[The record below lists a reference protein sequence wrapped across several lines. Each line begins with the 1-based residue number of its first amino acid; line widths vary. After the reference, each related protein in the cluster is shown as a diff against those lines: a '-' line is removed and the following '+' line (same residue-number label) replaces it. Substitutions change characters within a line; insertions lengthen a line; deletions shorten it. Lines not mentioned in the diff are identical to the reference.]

1 MCIQTVSSNQHNNAF
16 SSSTSQNGAGCG
28 TQGRNHRESSQ
39 SFAAS
44 QSSSFQGMNQSQSSA
59 GNGAYSSSSQQSFSA
74 SQRSSQQ
81 GFNSGQ
87 SGGGQNGDGNSS
99 QESSQQSAG
108 SCSLCKGVLSA
119 IGSLAQGAHWAAE
132 NLIKASG
139 LGPVFQTFDKPIV
152 HSLWWSP
159 IARMTGT
166 PVDSHPPG
174 VD

>member
-1 MCIQTVSSNQHNNAF
+1 MNQ
-16 SSSTSQNGAGCG
+16 SQNGA
-28 TQGRNHRESSQ
+28 S
-39 SFAAS
+39 
-44 QSSSFQGMNQSQSSA
+44 
-59 GNGAYSSSSQQSFSA
+59 NGAYSSSSQQSFSA
-74 SQRSSQQ
+74 SQNSSFQ
-81 GFNSGQ
+81 GFNTGQ
-87 SGGGQNGDGNSS
+87 SGGGKNGEGNSS
-99 QESSQQSAG
+99 QESSQQSG
-108 SCSLCKGVLSA
+108 SGSLCKGVLSA

-139 LGPVFQTFDKPIV
+139 LGPIFQTFDKPIV